1 MQFLPGCPALR
12 STAISAAKKCNLKV
26 INKKQ
31 IFRSV
36 GQDRRDG
43 ACCIRAVRSAEATK
57 YNEKTEVNKMADPAL
72 QQLREDALT
81 MLVLWAT
88 TQEYSAVSALLH

>member
-1 MQFLPGCPALR
+1 VQFLSGCPALR
-12 STAISAAKKCNLKV
+12 STAISAGKKCNLNGTN
-26 INKKQ
+26 NKQ
-31 IFRSV
+31 VFRSL

-43 ACCIRAVRSAEATK
+43 ACCISGVRSAEATK
-57 YNEKTEVNKMADPAL
+57 SNEKTKIKKMAEPAL